1 MTDVRIITQPLG
13 GSRLSLLLQRHDT
26 PVAWTGVRP
35 RSAGDWEARA
45 RARASDAEWT
55 KRWDALMPA
64 IMPTGAAA
72 VRLERVR
79 REGGVVVTTGQQPG
93 LFGGPLYTWSKAM
106 SALALADELEAR
118 TGVPTAPLFWAA
130 TDDADFAEA
139 SVAVVARSG
148 GVDELRAALSPAPGT
163 PMSRAP
169 LGDLRDVARRLE
181 EASGSGA
188 DPRAFIA
195 AVEAYGDP
203 TRSHGEA
210 FVTLLRTLLAPL
222 GMPVLDASHD
232 AVRLAGEP
240 TLRVALDRASDIGS
254 TLTTRASEIR
264 AAGLDP
270 QVDDVPGL
278 ALVFA
283 REGNGKRRLTIAEAK
298 GQHEGLTPN
307 VLLRPIV
314 ERAILPTVAYVAGPG
329 EVAYFAQVTAVA
341 LAMGVQSPVV
351 VPRWSCTIVESRVQS
366 LLDRVGI
373 TIADLDEIGA
383 AEGRIARAAMR
394 DDARRALEKM
404 RLEIASLPTGMAAE
418 SEALGLT
425 SAVEGAT
432 RSLQHRL
439 DRLDR
444 RIVAAIKR
452 RDAEGMRDVAT
463 LRGALR
469 PNGRPQERVLNA
481 IPLLTRHGCEL
492 LEDMRRAAAL
502 HAALLVE
509 PATDVRSPGPS
520 A

>member
-1 MTDVRIITQPLG
+1 MSDVHIITQPLG
-13 GSRLSLLLQRHDT
+13 GSLLSLLLQRDDA
-26 PVAWTGVRP
+26 PVSWTGARP
-35 RSAGDWEARA
+35 RSTVAWRAIARA
-45 RARASDAEWT
+45 RGSEADWS
-55 KRWDALMPA
+55 KRWDALLPA
-64 IMPTGAAA
+64 IMPAGAAA
-72 VRLERVR
+72 ARLERVSR
-79 REGGVVVTTGQQPG
+79 QGGVVVTTGQQPG

-118 TGVPTAPLFWAA
+118 TGIPTAAVFWAA

-139 SVAVVARSG
+139 AATVVARSG
-148 GVDELRAALSPAPGT
+148 GVDELRATLAPAPGT

-169 LGDLRDVARRLE
+169 LGDLREVARRLE
-181 EASGSGA
+181 EACGSGA
-188 DPRAFIA
+188 DPRSLLA

-203 TRSHGEA
+203 ARSHGEA

-232 AVRLAGEP
+232 AVRSAGAA
-240 TLRVALDRASDIGS
+240 TIRVALDRASDIETS
-254 TLTTRASEIR
+254 LSSRASEIR
-264 AAGLDP
+264 AIGLDP

-283 REGNGKRRLTIAEAK
+283 SEGSGKRRLTIAEA
-298 GQHEGLTPN
+298 GAQHDGLSPN

-329 EVAYFAQVTAVA
+329 ELAYFAQVTAVA
-341 LAMGVQSPVV
+341 AAMGVPSPVA
-351 VPRWSCTIVESRVQS
+351 VPRWSCSIVEPRVQS

-373 TIADLDEIGA
+373 TIADLDDVDA
-383 AEGRIARAAMR
+383 VEGRIARAAMR
-394 DDARRALEKM
+394 DDARRALEEM
-404 RLEIASLPTGMAAE
+404 RLAIASLPAGVAVE

-452 RDAEGMRDVAT
+452 RDTARMRDVAT

-469 PNGRPQERVLNA
+469 PNGARQERVLNA
-481 IPLLTRHGCEL
+481 IPLLTRNGCEL
-492 LEDMRRAAAL
+492 LADMHRAAGP
-502 HAALLVE
+502 HAALLVGQALDE
-509 PATDVRSPGPS
+509 RSPGAS
-520 A
+520 T